1 MASDALQFAPQI
13 LHQMKG
19 LKKLHNP
26 DKFLEGSSFGSN
38 LIILDLFWVVF
49 YGTCANT
56 LPVMQRKVMTY
67 AAGFNVV

>member
-38 LIILDLFWVVF
+38 LTDLQMLV
-49 YGTCANT
+49 
-56 LPVMQRKVMTY
+56 Q
-67 AAGFNVV
+67 

>member
-13 LHQMKG
+13 LHQIKG

-38 LIILDLFWVVF
+38 LTDLQMLV
-49 YGTCANT
+49 
-56 LPVMQRKVMTY
+56 
-67 AAGFNVV
+67 